1 MQRKLFLSSCL
12 ATVALGARPLMAAA
26 AESAYDLVTPSG
38 TIFGT
43 LVTPPGAPPTPVVL
57 IIAGSGPTDRNG
69 NGPMLKLDIYSKLA
83 TVLAD
88 RGIASVRY
96 DKRGVAAS
104 QAALSSELAIRF
116 DTYVDDAVAWIKK
129 LRADPRFS
137 RVIVVGHSEGSLI
150 GMIAAQR
157 AHVDAYVSLEG
168 AGFPAATVLAT
179 QLKANAPGMAGQWQP
194 ILDKLASGATVPAAD
209 VPADLGPLFR
219 PSVQPYLISW
229 FKYDPRVE
237 IAKLTGP
244 VVIVQGTH
252 DIQVGVAD
260 GQALAGAAPSAKYV
274 LIDGMTHVLTDDP
287 GTTLAQQASGAYAD
301 AARPLD
307 ATLVTAIV
315 AATR

>member
-43 LVTPPGAPPTPVVL
+43 LITPSAAPPTPVVL

-69 NGPMLKLDIYSKLA
+69 NGPMLNLNIYSKLA
-83 TVLAD
+83 IALAD
-88 RGIASVRY
+88 SGIASVRY

-104 QAALSSELAIRF
+104 QAALSSESAIRF

-129 LRADPRFS
+129 LRSDPRFS

-168 AGFPAATVLAT
+168 AGFPAATVLAS
-179 QLKANAPGMAGQWQP
+179 QLQTNAPGLADKWQP
-194 ILDKLASGATVPAAD
+194 VLDKLSSGATVPAAD
-209 VPADLGPLFR
+209 VAPELESLFR

-237 IAKLTGP
+237 IAKLSGP

-252 DIQVGVAD
+252 DIQVVVAD
-260 GQALAGAAPSAKYV
+260 GQALAAAAPRAKYIA
-274 LIDGMTHVLTDDP
+274 IDGMTHVLTDDP
-287 GTTLAQQASGAYAD
+287 GTTLAQQRSGAYAD

-307 ATLVTAIV
+307 ATLIGTLV

>member
-1 MQRKLFLSSCL
+1 MPRY
-12 ATVALGARPLMAAA
+12 GRARRSAVDCHGDRIHLRPRHAEWDDIRHAGHAARSA
-26 AESAYDLVTPSG
+26 AD
-38 TIFGT
+38 
-43 LVTPPGAPPTPVVL
+43 
-57 IIAGSGPTDRNG
+57 AGRSHYRRVGTDRSRWKR
-69 NGPMLKLDIYSKLA
+69 PYAKLDIYRKLA
-83 TVLAD
+83 TVLAE

-157 AHVDAYVSLEG
+157 AHVDTYISLEG

-194 ILDKLASGATVPAAD
+194 ILDKLSSGATVPAAD
-209 VPADLGPLFR
+209 VPADLAPLFR
-219 PSVQPYLISW
+219 ASVQPYLISW

-237 IAKLTGP
+237 IAKVTGP
-244 VVIVQGTH
+244 VVVVQGTH
-252 DIQVGVAD
+252 DIQVAVAD
-260 GQALAGAAPSAKYV
+260 GQALAAAAPSAKYV

-301 AARPLD
+301 AARPLTQRSLPRRYSY
-307 ATLVTAIV
+307 AVK
-315 AATR
+315 

>member
-1 MQRKLFLSSCL
+1 MQRQLFISSCL
-12 ATVALGARPLMAAA
+12 ATVALGARPMIAAA
-26 AESAYDLVTPSG
+26 ADSAYDLVTPSG

-43 LVTPPGAPPTPVVL
+43 LVTPAAAPPTPVVL
-57 IIAGSGPTDRNG
+57 IIAGSGPTDRDG
-69 NGPMLKLDIYSKLA
+69 NGPMLKLDIYRKLA
-83 TVLAD
+83 AALAE

-104 QAALSSELAIRF
+104 QAALTSELAIRF

-137 RVIVVGHSEGSLI
+137 RVIVAGHSEGSLI
-150 GMIAAQR
+150 GMIATQR

-179 QLKANAPGMAGQWQP
+179 QLQANAPGLSGQWQP
-194 ILDKLASGATVPAAD
+194 ILNKLASGATVPAAD
-209 VPADLGPLFR
+209 VPADFAPLFR
-219 PSVQPYLISW
+219 TSVQPYLISW

-237 IAKLTGP
+237 IAKVPGA

-252 DIQVGVAD
+252 DVQVAVAD
-260 GQALAGAAPSAKYV
+260 GQALAAAAPQAKYV
-274 LIDGMTHVLTDDP
+274 PIDGMTHVLTDDP
-287 GTTLAQQASGAYAD
+287 GTTLAQQLSGAYAD

-307 ATLVTAIV
+307 ATLVSTVV

>member
-1 MQRKLFLSSCL
+1 MIAS
-12 ATVALGARPLMAAA
+12 A
-26 AESAYDLVTPSG
+26 AESEYDLVTMTG

-43 LVTPPGAPPTPVVL
+43 LTTPPGAPPIPVVL
-57 IIAGSGPTDRNG
+57 IIAGSGPTDRDG
-69 NGPMLKLDIYSKLA
+69 NGPTLKLDIYRKLA
-83 TVLAD
+83 AALAE

-104 QAALSSELAIRF
+104 HAALSSELEIRF
-116 DTYVDDAVAWIKK
+116 DTYVDDAVAWIQK

-137 RVIVVGHSEGSLI
+137 RVIVAGHSEGSLI
-150 GMIAAQR
+150 GMIAARR
-157 AHVDAYVSLEG
+157 APVDAFVSLEG
-168 AGFPAATVLAT
+168 AGLPAATVLAA
-179 QLKANAPGMAGQWQP
+179 QLQAQVPTLAPQWQK
-194 ILDKLASGATVPAAD
+194 ILTTLSSGATVPAAD
-209 VPADLGPLFR
+209 VPPELAPLFR

-237 IAKLTGP
+237 IAKVAGR

-260 GQALAGAAPSAKYV
+260 GQALAAAAPSAKYV

-287 GTTLAQQASGAYAD
+287 GTTLAQQLTGAYAD

-307 ATLVTAIV
+307 ATLIATLV
-315 AATR
+315 ASTH